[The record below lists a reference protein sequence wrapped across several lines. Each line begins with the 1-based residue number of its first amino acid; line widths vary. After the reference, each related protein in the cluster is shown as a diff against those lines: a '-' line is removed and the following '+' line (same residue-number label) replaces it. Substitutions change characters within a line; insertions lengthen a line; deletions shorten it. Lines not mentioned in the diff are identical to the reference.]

1 MSRVRVVESPTDRL
15 TRELEFAL
23 ATLHQEQITQPSHD
37 RAAFEAHIKSMS
49 KAHRHLNGL
58 LGKAAVRF
66 ASGGGGQPIELIQHC
81 RVALSRTPGVKLELE
96 RKFSEDIQASR
107 TNARLREAA
116 KDIRHHFM
124 TEAREVLEPEVFEA
138 LMTGARKRMA
148 DAGAQPPAQ
157 PQEEGPCPTSR

>member
-96 RKFSEDIQASR
+96 RQFSAAIQA
-107 TNARLREAA
+107 ARPAYRDL
-116 KDIRHHFM
+116 RHHFIA
-124 TEAREVLEPEVFEA
+124 EAQEVLEPEVFEA
-138 LMTGARKRMA
+138 LMAGARKRMA
-148 DAGAQPPAQ
+148 DAGASPPAQ